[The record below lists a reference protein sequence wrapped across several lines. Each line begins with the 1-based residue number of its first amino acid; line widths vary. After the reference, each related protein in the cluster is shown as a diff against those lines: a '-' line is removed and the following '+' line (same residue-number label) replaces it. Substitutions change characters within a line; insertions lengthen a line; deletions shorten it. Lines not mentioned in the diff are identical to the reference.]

1 MKNIFAHQIGKLRT
15 ERHLSQTDV
24 AKRLY
29 VSRQAVSK
37 WENGDAEPS
46 LDNLIALAKLFNV
59 SLDNLITG
67 QYDPTTTLLKIS
79 HLRKPSPGL
88 SSVTLTSQSTTTT
101 ALPFSVATGP
111 VNQH

>member
-37 WENGDAEPS
+37 
-46 LDNLIALAKLFNV
+46 
-59 SLDNLITG
+59 
-67 QYDPTTTLLKIS
+67 
-79 HLRKPSPGL
+79 
-88 SSVTLTSQSTTTT
+88 
-101 ALPFSVATGP
+101 
-111 VNQH
+111 